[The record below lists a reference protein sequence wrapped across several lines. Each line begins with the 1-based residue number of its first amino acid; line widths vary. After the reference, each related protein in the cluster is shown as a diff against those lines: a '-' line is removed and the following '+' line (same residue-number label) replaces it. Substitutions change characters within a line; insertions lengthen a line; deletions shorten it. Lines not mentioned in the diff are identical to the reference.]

1 MPCYDPRSQEREPIR
16 PRYLRDDHAE
26 YYRNALLELQAVAHH
41 LSALLC
47 GLCSRVAKDKPDLI
61 ARDLDLAAW
70 WSAHKAFDD
79 MLASRGLDSDTKTT
93 GHTYTFS
100 IRFTI

>member
-1 MPCYDPRSQEREPIR
+1 MPCYDPPRREREPHN
-16 PRYLRDDHAE
+16 PVYLRDEHVE
-26 YYRNALLELQAVAHH
+26 YYRNALLELQSVAHH
-41 LSALLC
+41 VTALLC
-47 GLCSRVAKDKPDLI
+47 GLCSRVAKEKPDLI
-61 ARDLDLAAW
+61 AKDLDLAAW

-100 IRFTI
+100 ISLTP